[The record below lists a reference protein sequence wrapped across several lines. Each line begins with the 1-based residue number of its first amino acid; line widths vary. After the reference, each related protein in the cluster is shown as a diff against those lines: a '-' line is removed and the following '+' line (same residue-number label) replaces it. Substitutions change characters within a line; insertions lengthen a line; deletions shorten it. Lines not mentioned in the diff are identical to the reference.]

1 MRKNNTRMKDLE
13 SLVRSWTTVRNGT
26 RIWVHPALVRRLRG
40 HQPPGPPLST
50 SSGACDSEHRLLG
63 SAGSFSSTTDLAHK
77 PWSSS
82 SKMFQH
88 TRPHWEFSVASAL
101 LTRGCARPMAICY
114 SALSLAEWP
123 QDSGHALLCSL
134 VSPNLWKHRHLCSL
148 TSRLWA
154 EDPTRRGCPLWRCK
168 MTIQTLG

>member
-1 MRKNNTRMKDLE
+1 MAHA
-13 SLVRSWTTVRNGT
+13 SGGT
-26 RIWVHPALVRRLRG
+26 LHWSGASGDTSLRG
-40 HQPPGPPLST
+40 HQPPGPPLSA

-63 SAGSFSSTTDLAHK
+63 SAGSLSSTTDLAHK
-77 PWSSS
+77 PWSSPS
-82 SKMFQH
+82 QMFQH
-88 TRPHWEFSVASAL
+88 TRPHWELPVASAL
-101 LTRGCARPMAICY
+101 LTRGCARSMAICY

-168 MTIQTLG
+168 MTVQTLG